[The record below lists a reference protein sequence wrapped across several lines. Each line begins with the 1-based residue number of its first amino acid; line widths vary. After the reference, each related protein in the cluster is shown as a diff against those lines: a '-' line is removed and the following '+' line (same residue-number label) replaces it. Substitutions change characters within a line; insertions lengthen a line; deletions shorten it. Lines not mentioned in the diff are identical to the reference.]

1 MEFGFWDVM
10 QILGSLAF
18 FIYGMK
24 LMSDGIQRAA
34 GAQLRNILR
43 TMTKNRFL
51 GVFTGF
57 LITALLQ
64 SSSATTV
71 MAVSF
76 VNAGLLS
83 LVESAGVLMGA
94 NIGTTITGWIVSI
107 LGFKVKL
114 NVISIPLFA
123 IGFPM
128 TFMERGKIKYWGE
141 FILGFSILFMGL
153 GFLKD
158 SVPDLKGSPE
168 ALLFLQNFTNWGI
181 LSTIFFVF
189 VGTVITV
196 IVQSSSAAMAITLTM
211 CAQGWLP
218 FEVAAAMILGE
229 NIGTTITANIA
240 AMVGNREA
248 KRAARIHTL
257 FNVSGVVWM
266 VLAMPFFLEGLM
278 DFIQSFIRFF
288 QDNFGWWMSVQ
299 SSFDPF
305 NNPGDMTIGLSAF
318 HTAFNIIN
326 VILLI
331 GFTPFLVKIAKLWV
345 PASEDD
351 DDATGLT
358 FIKSPALTPE
368 LATIELQREAAHFG
382 GIVVKMSGFMRSLIN
397 TTDSKEQK
405 KYLEKIKKYEEIT
418 DRIEVEITDYITNL
432 SNRKITPKTSLRLRS
447 VLNIANDLER
457 AGDIFYSISK
467 AIEKKI
473 KNKDYFLP
481 EQRNN
486 INKMID
492 ALDNALKIMLKNLN
506 TENYDSVEIEDALE
520 AEKSINKLRKK
531 LRKENLKRVG
541 DVDYNAK
548 TAMIYNNVF
557 STLEKIGDHIL
568 NVTESIVGE
577 I

>member
-1 MEFGFWDVM
+1 MDFGFWDVM
-10 QILGSLAF
+10 QILGALAF

-24 LMSDGIQRAA
+24 IMSDGIQRAA

-43 TMTKNRFL
+43 TMTKNRVL

-57 LITALLQ
+57 LITALVQ

-107 LGFKVKL
+107 LGFKIKL
-114 NVISIPLFA
+114 NVLSIPLFA
-123 IGFPM
+123 IGVPM
-128 TFMERGKIKYWGE
+128 VFSDRGKIKYWGE
-141 FILGFSILFMGL
+141 FLLGFAILFLGL
-153 GFLKD
+153 GYLKD
-158 SVPDLKGSPE
+158 SVPDLKGNTE
-168 ALLFLQNFTNWGI
+168 VLDFLQNFTNWGI
-181 LSTIFFVF
+181 LSTIFFVL
-189 VGTVITV
+189 VGTVVTV
-196 IVQSSSAAMAITLTM
+196 VVQSSSAAMAITLTM

-240 AMVGNREA
+240 ATVGNREA

-266 VLAMPFFLEGLM
+266 IIAMPFFLKGLTG
-278 DFIQSFIRFF
+278 FI
-288 QDNFGWWMSVQ
+288 NNVYGA
-299 SSFDPF
+299 FDPF
-305 NNPGDMTIGLSAF
+305 NNPEDMPIGLSAF

-326 VILLI
+326 VLLLI
-331 GFTPFLVKIAKLWV
+331 WFVPLLVKLAKMWV
-345 PASEDD
+345 PAKEDD
-351 DDATGLT
+351 DEDVGLK
-358 FIKSPALTPE
+358 FIGSSVLTPE
-368 LATIELQREAAHFG
+368 LATIELQKEAAHFG
-382 GIVVKMSGFMRSLIN
+382 EIVSRMNGFMRNLIN
-397 TTDSKEQK
+397 TTDNKEQK

-418 DRIEVEITDYITNL
+418 DKIEVRITEYITNL
-432 SNRKITPKTSLRLRS
+432 ANKEITPDTSLKLRS

-467 AIEKKI
+467 TIEKKI
-473 KNKDYFLP
+473 KDKDYFLP
-481 EQRNN
+481 EQRSN
-486 INKMID
+486 INKMIEK
-492 ALDNALKIMLKNLN
+492 LDEAFKIMLVNLN
-506 TENYDSVEIEDALE
+506 SPSYSDVEIEEALA
-520 AEKSINKLRKK
+520 AEKELNKLRKK

-541 DVDYNAK
+541 DKDYNSKSAI
-548 TAMIYNNVF
+548 IYNNVF
-557 STLEKIGDHIL
+557 STLEKIGDHVL